1 MSVKK
6 EEIVELFEKLNEDE
20 KESTY
25 NYLQFLRSLNEDETE
40 EAVVAS
46 DR

>member
-6 EEIVELFEKLNEDE
+6 EEIVELFERLNEDE

-25 NYLQFLRSLNEDETE
+25 NYLQFLTSLNVEENETA
-40 EAVVAS
+40 AVA
-46 DR
+46 D

>member
-6 EEIVELFEKLNEDE
+6 EEIIELFEKLNEDE

-25 NYLQFLRSLNEDETE
+25 NYLQFLASLNTDNQGK
-40 EAVVAS
+40 AVAAE
-46 DR
+46 

>member
-6 EEIVELFEKLNEDE
+6 EEIVELFEHLNEDE

-25 NYLQFLRSLNEDETE
+25 NYLKFLTSLNTDDDKD
-40 EAVVAS
+40 AVANS
-46 DR
+46 

>member
-6 EEIVELFEKLNEDE
+6 EEIIELFEQLNEDE

-25 NYLQFLRSLNEDETE
+25 NYLQFLASLNTETE
-40 EAVVAS
+40 SEAVVA
-46 DR
+46 D

>member
-25 NYLQFLRSLNEDETE
+25 NYLQFLASLNEEE
-40 EAVVAS
+40 PESEAVAAE
-46 DR
+46 

>member
-6 EEIVELFEKLNEDE
+6 EEIVELFERLNEDE

-25 NYLQFLRSLNEDETE
+25 NYLQFLTSLNAE
-40 EAVVAS
+40 EAETAAVA
-46 DR
+46 D

>member
-25 NYLQFLRSLNEDETE
+25 NYLQFLASLNAEQTKVA
-40 EAVVAS
+40 AVAA
-46 DR
+46 D